1 MSTLGLLTSCV
12 DEPEA
17 PKIQVEENSQ
27 LMKVK
32 TWFEENKTTLRL
44 PERGS
49 NFRTDAEEL
58 ILPFFEK
65 EPDWDKFHHY
75 YFPDG
80 REVFEISLDN

>member
-1 MSTLGLLTSCV
+1 MLGTLTSCV
-12 DEPEA
+12 EEPEV
-17 PKIQVEENSQ
+17 PQMQISENGE

-32 TWFEENKTTLRL
+32 SWFDENKTKLRL
-44 PERGS
+44 PERDS
-49 NFRTDAEEL
+49 NLRTESEEL

-80 REVFEISLDN
+80 SEVFEVSLENGE